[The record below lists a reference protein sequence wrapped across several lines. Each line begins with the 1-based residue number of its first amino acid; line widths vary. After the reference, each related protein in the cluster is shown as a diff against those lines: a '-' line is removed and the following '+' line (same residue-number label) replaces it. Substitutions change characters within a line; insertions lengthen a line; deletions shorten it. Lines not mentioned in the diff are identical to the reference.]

1 MLVMSL
7 AGMLYRKVPSGTGL
21 RRRWEDVARV
31 SGVEMLRQRE
41 ASEGFG
47 GGPDLWPGCV
57 LKPVSM
63 DPRGL
68 PGPDS
73 RLWVDESP
81 PPHRRLL
88 CRTGRNEDVPW
99 ETVKTQGFTR
109 TLEVIRG
116 RPHLFPVLQFPQHQ
130 REEEKGAHSLE
141 SPRVA
146 EVRFV
151 VGAGTLVHPFSST
164 QLAQFGEVRLIR
176 TGDAAAREELG
187 RCCSIQTHGL
197 QGMSWWGL
205 WVVCVCV

>member
-1 MLVMSL
+1 MSL
-7 AGMLYRKVPSGTGL
+7 AGMLYRKVPSGIEL
-21 RRRWEDVARV
+21 NRRWGDAAHVP
-31 SGVEMLRQRE
+31 GMEMLRQRE

-81 PPHRRLL
+81 PTHRRLL
-88 CRTGRNEDVPW
+88 CRAGRNEDVLW

-109 TLEVIRG
+109 TLQVIQG
-116 RPHLFPVLQFPQHQ
+116 RPHLLSVLQFPQHQ
-130 REEEKGAHSLE
+130 REEKGAHSLE

-164 QLAQFGEVRLIR
+164 QLAQFGEV
-176 TGDAAAREELG
+176 
-187 RCCSIQTHGL
+187 
-197 QGMSWWGL
+197 
-205 WVVCVCV
+205 